1 MIGQA
6 FTLVIDMMTEKEFWD
21 KFNKKHNP
29 RYYYASKKT
38 KEKKT
43 EKKKTGNPKSTKRH
57 PLFKVQD

>member
-1 MIGQA
+1 MIGQV
-6 FTLVIDMMTEKEFWD
+6 FSLVIDMMTEKEFWD

-43 EKKKTGNPKSTKRH
+43 EKKKTSRSKSTERY
-57 PLFKVQD
+57 PVFKVQD